1 MARIKV
7 QNIMSD
13 QIALIRRSVGEMVP
27 VDQLPGLLHAVLAE
41 LERLAD
47 PNIHTL
53 REQID
58 EMQDFIVMARREI
71 SGIRPNAMRE
81 VDIPEATDEL
91 DAVVMATEEATTT
104 ILDSVEK
111 LERICGVLTGSD
123 AEEINALVVK
133 IYEASNFQDITGQR
147 IGKVV
152 NTLKGIESRVTKI
165 VDLFPGND
173 AETPDSKDNGCPD
186 AALLNGP
193 QLASLAND
201 QDDIDALFD
210 SL

>member
-1 MARIKV
+1 MTSVKV

-13 QIALIRRSVGEMVP
+13 QISLIRQSVGEMVP
-27 VDQLPGLLHAVLAE
+27 VDHLPGLLNAVLAE
-41 LERLAD
+41 LEHMAD
-47 PNIHTL
+47 PNIHSL
-53 REQID
+53 REKID
-58 EMQDFIVMARREI
+58 EMQDFIIMARKEI

-111 LERICGVLTGSD
+111 LEKICGVLTGSD

-147 IGKVV
+147 ISKVV

-165 VDLFPGND
+165 ADLFPGSD
-173 AETPDSKDNGCPD
+173 ADSPDSNDKACGES
-186 AALLNGP
+186 ALLNGP
-193 QLASLAND
+193 QLANLANG